1 MVMAW
6 LVVIAREHPTDCQP
20 AEGPDP
26 MITFAKPLRSL
37 GFALLLAVV
46 ALSSGMGFGVRPAMA
61 VSPAKDKEVLWTQ
74 KCLAWE
80 RVTTPNKAC
89 VYGDRKSRVI
99 VALVGDSHASHLFPA
114 IEKVAKAHHW
124 KLVVMVKVA
133 CGFLDMPI
141 RNVALGR
148 TYSECATWN
157 KNVVKRLGV
166 LRPALTIVVN
176 SRRAIHPTRAADRS
190 NKAKGK
196 AVARMIAKV
205 PGRVALIVDSPV
217 ARQPNATYLS
227 LGAIEKVA
235 AKITGDRLISLTS
248 ATCSRWPCPSKVGSI
263 TKFRDYEHFTAT
275 FSRTV
280 LGKSG
285 GALDRA
291 LGSLL
296 S

>member
-1 MVMAW
+1 MVMTW
-6 LVVIAREHPTDCQP
+6 LIVIGREHPADCHP

-26 MITFAKPLRSL
+26 LITIATRLRSL
-37 GFALLLAVV
+37 GFALVFAAV
-46 ALSSGMGFGVRPAMA
+46 ALSSGTAFGAGSAMA
-61 VSPAKDKEVLWTQ
+61 VSPAKDRESLWTQ

-80 RVTTPNKAC
+80 RITTPSKAC
-89 VYGDRKSRVI
+89 VYGDPKSRVV

-133 CGFLDMPI
+133 CGFVDMRI
-141 RNVALGR
+141 RNVGLGR
-148 TYSECATWN
+148 TYTECATWN

-166 LRPALTIVVN
+166 LKPALTIVVN
-176 SRRAIHPTRAADRS
+176 SRRALHPTRSADRS
-190 NKAKGK
+190 NTAKGK
-196 AVARMIAKV
+196 ALARMLAKV

-217 ARQPNATYLS
+217 ARQPSATYLS

-235 AKITGDRLISLTS
+235 ARITGDRLINLTS
-248 ATCSRWPCPSKVGSI
+248 TTCTSWPCPSRVGSI

-280 LGKSG
+280 LGRSG